1 MLTEN
6 RPSQMPRLPISPH
19 AFSFFSFFLYFFY
32 SLTVNLTTLR
42 PSEFCGRIQEKAN
55 LENKNTCFI
64 ICSTCHKDW
73 VSYRER

>member
-6 RPSQMPRLPISPH
+6 QPSQMPPLPISPH
-19 AFSFFSFFLYFFY
+19 AFPFLVFSLIFY
-32 SLTVNLTTLR
+32 SLRVNLTTLR

-73 VSYRER
+73 VSCRER